1 MPLVKWAAG
10 MDLKELLYCY
20 FKSENNNI
28 FKKKLRFWAKFDG
41 ILTYCKKSSLI
52 EKKKICKEK
61 KKFKLL
67 VKMKYQTHF
76 YLKNIYNSLY
86 ITFHFYI

>member
-41 ILTYCKKSSLI
+41 NPYILQ
-52 EKKKICKEK
+52 KI
-61 KKFKLL
+61 
-67 VKMKYQTHF
+67 
-76 YLKNIYNSLY
+76 
-86 ITFHFYI
+86 ITD